1 MDDFYATVVNLKWN
15 VLTVLGAFFYRIV
28 KRLIMSGTL
37 GTRLVWSLAVL
48 FIQNAEATIFIPC
61 PSVQRDFYP
70 GVEPQNSSPPYVLNV
85 TDEDG
90 QPLPDLSYYGG
101 HLRYNGKNPSFK
113 VI

>member
-1 MDDFYATVVNLKWN
+1 M
-15 VLTVLGAFFYRIV
+15 
-28 KRLIMSGTL
+28 MSGTL

-48 FIQNAEATIFIPC
+48 CIQNAEATGIIPC

-101 HLRYNGKNPSFK
+101 DLRYNGKNPSFK

>member
-1 MDDFYATVVNLKWN
+1 M
-15 VLTVLGAFFYRIV
+15 
-28 KRLIMSGTL
+28 KRLDCFG
-37 GTRLVWSLAVL
+37 RLFLQDSKETYNVGHVGNKAGMEPIAVL
-48 FIQNAEATIFIPC
+48 CIQNAEATVFISC

-101 HLRYNGKNPSFK
+101 DLRYNGKNPSF
-113 VI
+113 

>member
-1 MDDFYATVVNLKWN
+1 
-15 VLTVLGAFFYRIV
+15 
-28 KRLIMSGTL
+28 MSGTL

-48 FIQNAEATIFIPC
+48 CIQDAEATGIIPC

-70 GVEPQNSSPPYVLNV
+70 GVEPQNSSAPYVLNV

-113 VI
+113 GAVSRNSAKLGNYKMPVKLRET